1 MAPGPDFTLRV
12 PYQIHSSRLPAAG
25 LAEIRGNEVVYLK
38 PLSGQDEAVVF
49 LEGFGDSPKDSE
61 LVIENKKVGAGLKIA
76 ADRPLIRN
84 LLWSVRTVLAVEPYI
99 AIDIQPGAEFTWKN
113 TFDYYTLPATK

>member
-1 MAPGPDFTLRV
+1 LRT
-12 PYQIHSSRLPAAG
+12 S
-25 LAEIRGNEVVYLK
+25 EI
-38 PLSGQDEAVVF
+38 
-49 LEGFGDSPKDSE
+49 
-61 LVIENKKVGAGLKIA
+61 VIENKKVGAGLKIA

-99 AIDIQPGAEFTWKN
+99 AIDVQPGAEFTWKN